1 MVYFTLKFITKG
13 VFKLEIKSD
22 LSEVLAESMKELMNY
37 ANGDSSGVTI
47 RKYQLPKL
55 PLSNPM
61 EEVQEDNE

>member
-1 MVYFTLKFITKG
+1 M
-13 VFKLEIKSD
+13 
-22 LSEVLAESMKELMNY
+22 LAESMKELMNY
-37 ANGDSSGVTI
+37 ANGDYSGVTI